1 MVPFPV
7 RRAQR
12 REPPKSVSVLDLER
26 ELDELRRA
34 SIRRG
39 GRLRK
44 GSAPFTELIDRA
56 RPRAFALVLAGAA
69 ISVAAL
75 EMCQGAR

>member
-1 MVPFPV
+1 VVPFPV
-7 RRAQR
+7 ERAQR
-12 REPPKSVSVLDLER
+12 REPPRSVSVLDLER
-26 ELDELRRA
+26 ELDEHRRA
-34 SIRRG
+34 SIRRRDG
-39 GRLRK
+39 PGK
-44 GSAPFTELIDRA
+44 GSASFTELIDRA

>member
-1 MVPFPV
+1 M
-7 RRAQR
+7 
-12 REPPKSVSVLDLER
+12 LDLEL
-26 ELDELRRA
+26 ELDEHRRA
-34 SIRRG
+34 SIHRRDG
-39 GRLRK
+39 PGK
-44 GSAPFTELIDRA
+44 GSASFTELIDRA